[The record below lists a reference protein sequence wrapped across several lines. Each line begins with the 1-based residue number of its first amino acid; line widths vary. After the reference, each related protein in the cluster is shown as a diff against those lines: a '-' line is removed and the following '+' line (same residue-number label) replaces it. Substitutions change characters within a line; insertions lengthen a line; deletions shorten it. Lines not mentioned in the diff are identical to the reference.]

1 MLFAA
6 GGLAFITF
14 LTIAFVGVT
23 DARAKLR
30 RFENEI
36 DAVFPTANDQRSAG
50 NMPGGELDQIEHD
63 SLEMATFSSSL
74 LSAMNIHSKAQHV
87 CPKTVSEEAQASV
100 ECARIE

>member
-14 LTIAFVGVT
+14 LTFAFVGVA

-36 DAVFPTANDQRSAG
+36 DALFPGADNSLNTG
-50 NMPGGELDQIEHD
+50 NIIPEGLDRVEHH
-63 SLEMATFSSSL
+63 SLEAAAFSSSL
-74 LSAMNIHSKAQHV
+74 LAAMNPHLQAQHV
-87 CPKTVSEEAQASV
+87 SPKTVTEEVQASV
-100 ECARIE
+100 ECAQVE

>member
-14 LTIAFVGVT
+14 LTVAFVGVA

-36 DAVFPTANDQRSAG
+36 DAIFPTANDQRSTG
-50 NMPGGELDQIEHD
+50 NVSLGELDRVEHD

-74 LSAMNIHSKAQHV
+74 LSAMNVHSKAQHV
-87 CPKTVSEEAQASV
+87 CPKTVAAEVQASV

>member
-14 LTIAFVGVT
+14 LTVAFLGVA

-36 DAVFPTANDQRSAG
+36 DAIFPAADDPLSTG
-50 NMPGGELDQIEHD
+50 NMLLGGLDRVEHD
-63 SLEMATFSSSL
+63 SLEAAAFSSSL
-74 LSAMNIHSKAQHV
+74 LAAMSPHSQAQPV
-87 CPKTVSEEAQASV
+87 CPKTVPAEVQASV